1 MYNVTIYL
9 HNLNGSQ
16 KPLEQETDS
25 IDLANGPHVWMDSYT
40 RIITAL
46 KTVG

>member
-16 KPLEQETDS
+16 KPVEQETDS
-25 IDLANGPHVWMDSYT
+25 IDLGNGQHVQMNSYT
-40 RIITAL
+40 CIVSAL
-46 KTVG
+46 KTVV